1 MKLKKKIGGY
11 LISDNNKIEK
21 FLAII
26 IIGYFGIK
34 IVYSLFLNFY
44 SDKYYFKN
52 ITINTNEENKLNIT
66 KNITL
71 NAYVPGLWNNE
82 LNDFITLLVLSA
94 IIFIFTDFSNKNFVD
109 QLGNLNPIFLTGY
122 IIGLGYPP
130 MKVIFKRC
138 FQQLNINENI
148 FNILYKVLFI
158 VFLIF
163 IIYINFISGENKI
176 NYLVYLT
183 AIILIIAGLILTRKQ
198 TISYGSISYSY
209 NRGESCSFDKK
220 QDVNTIL
227 QMSGENINLTITF
240 IIFVALLLFTNE
252 PDSGI
257 LKYIYIFL
265 YALLLGFLVSD
276 ISYFGFQYFLEKT
289 PLQECNNFK
298 DCVLKD
304 FNELKINS
312 NLVNDLENDA
322 KNAFIKIKDDAIEIK
337 DKIDNEIDKPF
348 QIKSFIKMVIF
359 IILILIILYLIYFYY
374 KKMFI

>member
-34 IVYSLFLNFY
+34 IVYGLFLNFY

-52 ITINTNEENKLNIT
+52 ITINTNEGNEMNIT
-66 KNITL
+66 KNVTI
-71 NAYVPGLWNNE
+71 NAYVPGVWNNE
-82 LNDFITLLVLSA
+82 LTDFITLLVLSA

-130 MKVIFKRC
+130 IKVIFTKYSKE
-138 FQQLNINENI
+138 LNINENI
-148 FNILYKVLFI
+148 FNILYKILFV

-163 IIYINFISGENKI
+163 IIYINVISGENKI

-183 AIILIIAGLILTRKQ
+183 VIILIIGGLLVTRKQ
-198 TISYGSISYSY
+198 TVSYGTVSYSY
-209 NRGESCSFDKK
+209 NKGESCSFDKK
-220 QDVNTIL
+220 QDINTIL
-227 QMSGENINLTITF
+227 QMSGEKINLTITF

-257 LKYIYIFL
+257 LKYIFIFL

-276 ISYFGFQYFLEKT
+276 VSYYGFQYFLEKT
-289 PLQECNNFK
+289 PLKECNNFK
-298 DCVLKD
+298 DCVLKN
-304 FNELKINS
+304 FNELQINS

-322 KNAFIKIKDDAIEIK
+322 KNAFIKIKDEVTEIK
-337 DKIDNEIDKPF
+337 DKIDNEMEKPF
-348 QIKSFIKMVIF
+348 KTKPFIKMIIF
-359 IILILIILYLIYFYY
+359 ILLILIILYLIYFYY
-374 KKMFI
+374 KKMFR